1 MCIAELR
8 FGQIYT
14 NLPNGNLLVNIEF
27 VNIYFYQKWLK
38 CHLVDDKSADS
49 PLGWLLSN
57 ADGIWGILGTLLK
70 ALADL
75 RGAPGT
81 PPPRGVQILS
91 FSCSFQQKFEK

>member
-1 MCIAELR
+1 MCTAELR

-14 NLPNGNLLVNIEF
+14 NLLNGNFLLNIKF

-57 ADGIWGILGTLLK
+57 ANGICGILGTLLK
-70 ALADL
+70 
-75 RGAPGT
+75 
-81 PPPRGVQILS
+81 
-91 FSCSFQQKFEK
+91 E